1 MKNLYRNAENKR
13 SDYQWE
19 PGKWDVFNNNLVS
32 TQISYISQIT
42 FFCNINIW
50 NERMYMMVLDKIKS
64 FGHLKKLIYKHVKFY
79 KKSSKLHV
87 WIYTCNKRDI
97 VGIKWPIFL
106 GNSHRTFSQF
116 VIYTGPPKDLI
127 SVIILMFSV
136 GNKVQTEKYL
146 VASYTCG

>member
-1 MKNLYRNAENKR
+1 MWSVIVLF
-13 SDYQWE
+13 QH
-19 PGKWDVFNNNLVS
+19 
-32 TQISYISQIT
+32 QISYISKIT
-42 FFCNINIW
+42 FFLQHQYLKW
-50 NERMYMMVLDKIKS
+50 EDEHVMVLHKIKS

-79 KKSSKLHV
+79 QKSSKLHV
-87 WIYTCNKRDI
+87 WIYTCNKQDI

-127 SVIILMFSV
+127 PVIILMFSL

>member
-1 MKNLYRNAENKR
+1 
-13 SDYQWE
+13 
-19 PGKWDVFNNNLVS
+19 
-32 TQISYISQIT
+32 
-42 FFCNINIW
+42 
-50 NERMYMMVLDKIKS
+50 MMVLDKIKS

-116 VIYTGPPKDLI
+116 VIYTSPPKDLI
-127 SVIILMFSV
+127 SIITLCFSL
-136 GNKVQTEKYL
+136 GDKVQQKYIL
-146 VASYTCG
+146 YLHTIENNSFAKCVNYYLIKVFFLKQYLYLLYLKVIYL

>member
-1 MKNLYRNAENKR
+1 MKTKYKKL
-13 SDYQWE
+13 DI
-19 PGKWDVFNNNLVS
+19 
-32 TQISYISQIT
+32 ISFLIYYIVKGV
-42 FFCNINIW
+42 CNINIW
-50 NERMYMMVLDKIKS
+50 NINTVCICVIWWKLCLVTNRNVTYIWEHVKIYIKS
-64 FGHLKKLIYKHVKFY
+64 YQ
-79 KKSSKLHV
+79 KLHV

-97 VGIKWPIFL
+97 VGIKWPISL

-127 SVIILMFSV
+127 PVIILMFSL